1 MRPVGPKDLAGIV
14 LTPIE
19 TVSDTLER
27 KLGLIS
33 VVVIS
38 LSAMIGSGLFVLPAL
53 AYDMVG
59 GGAWLAYVLAALV
72 VIPGA
77 LNKSE
82 LASAMPTS
90 GGSYVYIERVFG
102 PMFGTMTG
110 LALWA
115 SFLLKAAFAL
125 IGFSAYLMFI
135 QSYLGTEV
143 TSVQAALGMLVLIS
157 LINILGVKRIKSVQT
172 PVVALS
178 IPMLVGLTVW
188 AILNG
193 DADYSR
199 ARPTLET
206 TEDWVTMGEAAALV
220 LVSYAGVT
228 KVAAIGGEIKNPG
241 KNLPSGIMSS
251 LIIGTVL
258 YAALVAT
265 MAAVIPPEAF
275 FDSHG
280 HPIEDPVRAFAEIV
294 GGSSVALFAAVVAI
308 LTMTSMSLAGILAA
322 SRYLFAMS
330 RDSLLPASLED
341 LHQKYDTPH
350 VAIIITGLAMAW
362 ALVSID
368 VHQVAEFASGF
379 QIMAYMLMCVSVL
392 VMRKATRSH
401 AWYQPEYRAPL
412 HPFLQVF
419 GILTGGSLLYFMG
432 IEAVIGAAA
441 AGAVG
446 WMIYVGYGKRHISQ
460 RISPW
465 ETFRLMNSAP
475 ERAEERRRTAAFFAA
490 DTWGNKLLTL
500 RQFTSAVD
508 ALGMRADDPD
518 KLRVYFHAADDNGD
532 GLIHL
537 EQYLMALETMA
548 SDEE

>member
-178 IPMLVGLTVW
+178 ILMLVGLTVW

-199 ARPTLET
+199 TKPTLET
-206 TEDWVTMGEAAALV
+206 TEDWVTMGEAAAL
-220 LVSYAGVT
+220 YW
-228 KVAAIGGEIKNPG
+228 
-241 KNLPSGIMSS
+241 S
-251 LIIGTVL
+251 LT
-258 YAALVAT
+258 
-265 MAAVIPPEAF
+265 
-275 FDSHG
+275 
-280 HPIEDPVRAFAEIV
+280 
-294 GGSSVALFAAVVAI
+294 
-308 LTMTSMSLAGILAA
+308 
-322 SRYLFAMS
+322 
-330 RDSLLPASLED
+330 PA
-341 LHQKYDTPH
+341 
-350 VAIIITGLAMAW
+350 
-362 ALVSID
+362 
-368 VHQVAEFASGF
+368 
-379 QIMAYMLMCVSVL
+379 
-392 VMRKATRSH
+392 
-401 AWYQPEYRAPL
+401 
-412 HPFLQVF
+412 
-419 GILTGGSLLYFMG
+419 
-432 IEAVIGAAA
+432 
-441 AGAVG
+441 
-446 WMIYVGYGKRHISQ
+446 
-460 RISPW
+460 
-465 ETFRLMNSAP
+465 
-475 ERAEERRRTAAFFAA
+475 
-490 DTWGNKLLTL
+490 
-500 RQFTSAVD
+500 
-508 ALGMRADDPD
+508 
-518 KLRVYFHAADDNGD
+518 
-532 GLIHL
+532 
-537 EQYLMALETMA
+537 
-548 SDEE
+548 